1 MFVFK
6 IDNSGSIVF
15 VDHNNDNASCLNKSD
30 IIKPGQSETIQADN
44 QNVLSSASKTT
55 NSNSSIELTTN
66 DNTSDIAHLNELFIR
81 KLDEGKGELL
91 FLMRHSS
98 IEDGSE
104 NEVVDYIKPFYEE
117 NKFMTILW
125 IYKLYS
131 EYQDD
136 NVIFAGLLNLLFF
149 LKIKQSDMP
158 YLTSIISNGL
168 NSPFSMVQELAIKL
182 TEKFRTK
189 DCLAALKMSH
199 YRSAWIASYAYQ
211 IITELEKELL

>member
-15 VDHNNDNASCLNKSD
+15 VEHNNDNASYLNSSD
-30 IIKPGQSETIQADN
+30 IIKSRQSETIQTDN
-44 QNVLSSASKTT
+44 QNILSNASQTID
-55 NSNSSIELTTN
+55 SNSSNELTPN
-66 DNTSDIAHLNELFIR
+66 DNTSDIAHLNELFIN
-81 KLDEGKGELL
+81 KLDEGKGELI
-91 FLMRHSS
+91 FLMRHSA

-104 NEVVDYIKPFYEE
+104 NEVVEYIKPFYDE

-125 IYKLYS
+125 LYKIYS
-131 EYQDD
+131 EYQGDS
-136 NVIFAGLLNLLFF
+136 VIFAGLLNLLFF
-149 LKIKQSDMP
+149 LKVKQSDIP

-189 DCLAALKMSH
+189 DCLVALKLSQFK
-199 YRSAWIASYAYQ
+199 SAWIASYAHQ
-211 IITELEKELL
+211 IIIELEKELY